1 MFIRWLY
8 AETVEGESKMGQ
20 KKKLYFVATLIMA
33 GLLLFLLGTLITPER
48 GEAEEATPVQTIV
61 IEDQSGFTSAIAEVA
76 DILMPTVVYI
86 NVTGTVKQRGPG
98 SGPFGNDPFFRY
110 FFGPPES
117 EREVPVSALGSGV
130 IISKDGY
137 IITNNH
143 VVENADTI
151 AIKLYDGT
159 EVEAELV
166 GTDPQTDL
174 AMVKIDPL
182 PGMKY
187 AEFGDSDECKI
198 GEWVIAIGAP
208 RGLDWTVTAGIISAK
223 NRTDIGV
230 LGPTGY
236 EDFIQTDA
244 SINPGN
250 SGGPLINLRGKV
262 IGVNSLIVSASQ
274 GSEGLGFAIPAN
286 LARNISDSLIKYG
299 KVVRG
304 YLGVQIQDVTP
315 DMSKSM
321 KLDKDLKGVIVADV
335 FEGSPADK
343 GGLQQ
348 GDVVISFNGK
358 PVETVAE
365 LRNLVAQTRPGQT
378 VTLRIIRDKKQ
389 MNVRVS
395 IGDLEKLQQQALGGE
410 GNETLGLTVE
420 KVTQEIAGELG
431 LKNTS
436 GVVITRVLSGSPAD
450 RSGLK
455 AGDIVFRV
463 GNQVV
468 KDTEQF
474 NKLVSELVDSGKV
487 MLLIRDVRT
496 GRVGYIV
503 VPVG

>member
-1 MFIRWLY
+1 MR
-8 AETVEGESKMGQ
+8 Q
-20 KKKLYFVATLIMA
+20 RRRLYFITTLIIA
-33 GLLLFLLGTLITPER
+33 GVLLFFLGMVFTPER
-48 GEAEEATPVQTIV
+48 GKAEEATPVQTIV
-61 IEDQSGFTSAIAEVA
+61 INDQSGFTSAIAEVA
-76 DILMPTVVYI
+76 NALMPTVVYI

-110 FFGPPES
+110 FFGPPEG
-117 EREVPVSALGSGV
+117 EREVPISALGSGV
-130 IISKDGY
+130 IISRDGY

-143 VVENADTI
+143 VVENADNI
-151 AIKLYDGT
+151 VIKLYDGS
-159 EVEAELV
+159 EHEAELV

-174 AMVKIDPL
+174 AMVKIKPI

-187 AEFGDSDECKI
+187 AEFGDSDQCKI

-250 SGGPLINLRGKV
+250 SGGPLINLRGRV
-262 IGVNSLIVSASQ
+262 IGINSLIVSASQ
-274 GSEGLGFAIPAN
+274 GSEGLGFAIPSN

-315 DMSKSM
+315 DVAKSL
-321 KLDKDLKGVIVADV
+321 KLDREVKGVIVADV

-343 GGLQQ
+343 GGLEQ
-348 GDVVISFNGK
+348 GDVVIAFNGK
-358 PVETVAE
+358 QVETVAE

-378 VTLRIIRDKKQ
+378 ATLKVIRNKKQ
-389 MNVRVS
+389 MNVRVK
-395 IGDLEKLQQQALGGE
+395 IGDLEKLQQLARADK
-410 GNETLGLTVE
+410 GNETLGVTVE
-420 KVTQEIAGELG
+420 KITPEIANKLG
-431 LKNTS
+431 LKNTT
-436 GVVITRVLSGSPAD
+436 GVVIARVASGSPAD

-468 KDTEQF
+468 KDPEQF
-474 NKLVSELVDSGKV
+474 NKLVSELAESGKV

>member
-1 MFIRWLY
+1 MRQR
-8 AETVEGESKMGQ
+8 KR
-20 KKKLYFVATLIMA
+20 LYFITTLIIAAVLMF
-33 GLLLFLLGTLITPER
+33 FLGMVLIPER
-48 GEAEEATPVQTIV
+48 GKAEEATPVQTIV
-61 IEDQSGFTSAIAEVA
+61 INDQSGFTSAIAEVA
-76 DILMPTVVYI
+76 SALMPTVVYI

-98 SGPFGNDPFFRY
+98 SGPFGSDPFFRY
-110 FFGPPES
+110 FFGPPEG
-117 EREVPVSALGSGV
+117 EREVPISALGSGV
-130 IISKDGY
+130 IISRDGY

-143 VVENADTI
+143 VVENADNI
-151 AIKLYDGT
+151 VIKLYDGS
-159 EVEAELV
+159 EHEAELV
-166 GTDPQTDL
+166 GADPQTDL
-174 AMVKIDPL
+174 AMVKIKPIT
-182 PGMKY
+182 GMKY
-187 AEFGDSDECKI
+187 AEFGDSDQCKI

-262 IGVNSLIVSASQ
+262 IGINSLIVSASQ
-274 GSEGLGFAIPAN
+274 GSEGLGFAIPSN

-304 YLGVQIQDVTP
+304 YLGVQIQDITP
-315 DMSKSM
+315 DMAKSL
-321 KLDKDLKGVIVADV
+321 KLDREAKGVIVADV
-335 FEGSPADK
+335 FEGSPADE
-343 GGLQQ
+343 GGLEE
-348 GDVVISFNGK
+348 GDVVIAFNGK
-358 PVETVAE
+358 QVETVAE

-378 VTLRIIRDKKQ
+378 VTLKVIRHKKQ
-389 MNVRVS
+389 MNVRVK
-395 IGDLEKLQQQALGGE
+395 IGDLEKLQQLARAGA
-410 GNETLGLTVE
+410 GNETLGVTVE
-420 KVTQEIAGELG
+420 KITPEIANELG
-431 LKNTS
+431 LKNTT
-436 GVVITRVLSGSPAD
+436 GVVIARVASGSPAD

-468 KDTEQF
+468 KDPEQF
-474 NKLVSELVDSGKV
+474 NKLVSELAESGKV

-503 VPVG
+503 VPVS

>member
-1 MFIRWLY
+1 
-8 AETVEGESKMGQ
+8 MGQ
-20 KKKLYFVATLIMA
+20 RRRLYFITTFIIAGVLMFFLGMGLI
-33 GLLLFLLGTLITPER
+33 PER
-48 GEAEEATPVQTIV
+48 GKAEEATPVQTIV
-61 IEDQSGFTSAIAEVA
+61 INDQSGFTSAIADVA
-76 DILMPTVVYI
+76 NALMPTVVYI

-110 FFGPPES
+110 FFGPPEG
-117 EREVPVSALGSGV
+117 EREVPISALGSGV
-130 IISKDGY
+130 IISSDGY

-143 VVENADTI
+143 VVENADNI
-151 AIKLYDGT
+151 AIKLYDGS
-159 EVEAELV
+159 EHEAELV

-174 AMVKIDPL
+174 AIVKIKPI

-187 AEFGDSDECKI
+187 AEFGNSDQCKI

-274 GSEGLGFAIPAN
+274 GSEGLGFAIPSN

-315 DMSKSM
+315 EMAKSM
-321 KLDKDLKGVIVADV
+321 KLDRDFKGVIVADV
-335 FEGSPADK
+335 FEGSPADE
-343 GGLQQ
+343 GGLAQ
-348 GDVVISFNGK
+348 GDVVIAFNGK
-358 PVETVAE
+358 QVETVAE
-365 LRNLVAQTRPGQT
+365 LRNLVAQTKPGQT
-378 VTLRIIRDKKQ
+378 VTLKVIRNKKQ
-389 MNVRVS
+389 INARVK
-395 IGDLEKLQQQALGGE
+395 IGDLEKLQQLARAGA
-410 GNETLGLTVE
+410 GNETLGVTVE
-420 KVTQEIAGELG
+420 KITPEIAKELG
-431 LKNTS
+431 LKNTT
-436 GVVITRVLSGSPAD
+436 GVVIARVASGSPAD

-468 KDTEQF
+468 KNPEQF
-474 NKLVSELVDSGKV
+474 NKLVSELAQSGKV

>member
-1 MFIRWLY
+1 MR
-8 AETVEGESKMGQ
+8 Q
-20 KKKLYFVATLIMA
+20 RRRLYFITTLIIA
-33 GLLLFLLGTLITPER
+33 GVLMFFLGMVFTPER
-48 GEAEEATPVQTIV
+48 GKAEEATPVQTIV
-61 IEDQSGFTSAIAEVA
+61 INDQSGFTSAIAEVA
-76 DILMPTVVYI
+76 NALMPTVVYI

-110 FFGPPES
+110 FFGPPEG
-117 EREVPVSALGSGV
+117 EREVPISALGSGV
-130 IISKDGY
+130 IISRDGY

-143 VVENADTI
+143 VVENADNI
-151 AIKLYDGT
+151 VIKLYDGS
-159 EVEAELV
+159 EHEAELV

-174 AMVKIDPL
+174 AMVKIKPI

-187 AEFGDSDECKI
+187 AEFGNSDQCKI

-250 SGGPLINLRGKV
+250 SGGPLINLRGRV
-262 IGVNSLIVSASQ
+262 IGINSLIVSASQ
-274 GSEGLGFAIPAN
+274 GSEGLGFAIPSN

-315 DMSKSM
+315 DVAKSL
-321 KLDKDLKGVIVADV
+321 KLDREVKGVIVADV

-343 GGLQQ
+343 GGLEQ
-348 GDVVISFNGK
+348 GDVVIAFNGK
-358 PVETVAE
+358 QVETVAE

-378 VTLRIIRDKKQ
+378 ATLKVIRNKKQ
-389 MNVRVS
+389 MNVRVK
-395 IGDLEKLQQQALGGE
+395 IGDLEKLQQLARADK
-410 GNETLGLTVE
+410 GNETLGVTVE
-420 KVTQEIAGELG
+420 KITPEIANKLG
-431 LKNTS
+431 LKNTT
-436 GVVITRVLSGSPAD
+436 GVVIARVASGSPAD

-468 KDTEQF
+468 KDPEQF
-474 NKLVSELVDSGKV
+474 NKLVSELAESGKV

>member
-1 MFIRWLY
+1 MR
-8 AETVEGESKMGQ
+8 Q
-20 KKKLYFVATLIMA
+20 RRRLYFITTLIIA
-33 GLLLFLLGTLITPER
+33 GVLLFFLGMVFTPER
-48 GEAEEATPVQTIV
+48 GKAEEATPVQTIV
-61 IEDQSGFTSAIAEVA
+61 INDQSGFTSAIAEVA
-76 DILMPTVVYI
+76 NALMPTVVYI

-110 FFGPPES
+110 FFGPPEG
-117 EREVPVSALGSGV
+117 EREVPISALGSGV
-130 IISKDGY
+130 IISRDGY

-143 VVENADTI
+143 VVENADNI
-151 AIKLYDGT
+151 VIKLYDGS
-159 EVEAELV
+159 EHEAELV

-174 AMVKIDPL
+174 AMVKIKPI

-187 AEFGDSDECKI
+187 AEFGNSDQCKI

-250 SGGPLINLRGKV
+250 SGGPLINLRGRV
-262 IGVNSLIVSASQ
+262 IGINSLIVSASQ
-274 GSEGLGFAIPAN
+274 GSEGLGFAIPSN

-315 DMSKSM
+315 DVAKSL
-321 KLDKDLKGVIVADV
+321 KLDREVKGVIVADV

-343 GGLQQ
+343 GGLEQ
-348 GDVVISFNGK
+348 GDVVIAFNGK
-358 PVETVAE
+358 QVETVAE

-378 VTLRIIRDKKQ
+378 ATLKVIRNKKQ
-389 MNVRVS
+389 MNVRVK
-395 IGDLEKLQQQALGGE
+395 IGDLEKLQQLARADK
-410 GNETLGLTVE
+410 GNETLGVTVE
-420 KVTQEIAGELG
+420 KITPEIANKLG
-431 LKNTS
+431 LKNTT
-436 GVVITRVLSGSPAD
+436 GVVIARVASGSPAD

-468 KDTEQF
+468 KDPEQF
-474 NKLVSELVDSGKV
+474 NKLVSELAESGKV

>member
-1 MFIRWLY
+1 MR
-8 AETVEGESKMGQ
+8 Q
-20 KKKLYFVATLIMA
+20 RRRLYFITTLIIA
-33 GLLLFLLGTLITPER
+33 GVLLFFLGMVFTPER
-48 GEAEEATPVQTIV
+48 GKAEEATPVQTIV
-61 IEDQSGFTSAIAEVA
+61 INDQSGFTSAIAEVA
-76 DILMPTVVYI
+76 NALMPTVVYI

-110 FFGPPES
+110 FFGPPEG
-117 EREVPVSALGSGV
+117 EREVPISALGSGV
-130 IISKDGY
+130 IISRDGY

-143 VVENADTI
+143 VVENADNI
-151 AIKLYDGT
+151 VIKLYDGS
-159 EVEAELV
+159 EHEAELV

-174 AMVKIDPL
+174 AMVKIKPI

-187 AEFGDSDECKI
+187 AEFGDSDQCKI

-250 SGGPLINLRGKV
+250 SGGPLINLRGRV
-262 IGVNSLIVSASQ
+262 IGINSLIVSASQ
-274 GSEGLGFAIPAN
+274 GSEGLGFAIPSN

-315 DMSKSM
+315 DVAKSL
-321 KLDKDLKGVIVADV
+321 KLDREVKGVIVADV
-335 FEGSPADK
+335 FKGSPADK
-343 GGLQQ
+343 GGLEQ
-348 GDVVISFNGK
+348 GDVVIAFNGK
-358 PVETVAE
+358 QVETVAE

-378 VTLRIIRDKKQ
+378 ATLKVIRNKKQ
-389 MNVRVS
+389 MNVRVK
-395 IGDLEKLQQQALGGE
+395 IGDLEKLQQLARADK
-410 GNETLGLTVE
+410 GNETLGVTVE
-420 KVTQEIAGELG
+420 KITPEIANKLG
-431 LKNTS
+431 LKNTT
-436 GVVITRVLSGSPAD
+436 GVVIARVASGSPAD

-468 KDTEQF
+468 KDPEQF
-474 NKLVSELVDSGKV
+474 NKLVSELAESGKV

>member
-1 MFIRWLY
+1 
-8 AETVEGESKMGQ
+8 VEGELKMGR
-20 KKKLYFVATLIMA
+20 KKKLYFITTLVTA
-33 GLLLFLLGTLITPER
+33 GILLFFLGMVVTPER
-48 GEAEEATPVQTIV
+48 GKAEEATPVRTIV
-61 IEDQSGFTSAIAEVA
+61 IEDQSGFTSAISEVA
-76 DILMPTVVYI
+76 NLLMPTVVYI
-86 NVTGTVKQRGPG
+86 NVTGTVKQRSPG
-98 SGPFGNDPFFRY
+98 TGPFGNDPFFRY

-151 AIKLYDGT
+151 SIKLYDGS
-159 EVEAELV
+159 EVEAELI

-174 AMVKIDPL
+174 AIVKIEPI

-187 AEFGDSDECKI
+187 AEFGDSEECKI
-198 GEWVIAIGAP
+198 GEWVITIGAP

-274 GSEGLGFAIPAN
+274 GSEGLGFAIPSN
-286 LARNISDSLIKYG
+286 LARNISDSLIRHG

-321 KLDKDLKGVIVADV
+321 KLDQDTKGVIVVDV

-343 GGLQQ
+343 GDLQQ
-348 GDVVISFNGK
+348 GDVIITFNDK

-365 LRNLVAQTRPGQT
+365 LRNMVAQTRPGHT
-378 VTLRIIRDKKQ
+378 VTLGVIRNRREI
-389 MNVRVS
+389 NVRVK
-395 IGDLEKLQQQALGGE
+395 IGDLEKLQQLALGGK
-410 GNETLGLTVE
+410 GNETLGVSVE
-420 KVTQEIAGELG
+420 KVTQEVARELG

-436 GVVITRVLSGSPAD
+436 GVVITRVLAGSPAD

-455 AGDIVFRV
+455 TGDVVFRV

-474 NKLVSELVDSGKV
+474 NKLVSELVESGKV

>member
-1 MFIRWLY
+1 
-8 AETVEGESKMGQ
+8 MGQ
-20 KKKLYFVATLIMA
+20 KRRLYFITTLIAA
-33 GLLLFLLGTLITPER
+33 GILMFFLGMIVMPER
-48 GEAEEATPVQTIV
+48 GKAEEATSVQTIV
-61 IEDQSGFTSAIAEVA
+61 IEDQSGFSSAIAEVA
-76 DILMPTVVYI
+76 NALMPTVVYI
-86 NVTGTVKQRGPG
+86 NVTGTVKQRAPG

-117 EREVPVSALGSGV
+117 EREVPVNALGSGV

-143 VVENADTI
+143 VVENADNI
-151 AIKLYDGT
+151 AIKLYDGS
-159 EVEAELV
+159 EVEAELI

-174 AMVKIDPL
+174 AIVKIKPI

-187 AEFGDSDECKI
+187 AEFGDSDKCRI

-274 GSEGLGFAIPAN
+274 GSEGLGFAIPSN
-286 LARNISDSLIKYG
+286 LAGNISDSLITYG

-315 DMSKSM
+315 DILKSM
-321 KLDKDLKGVIVADV
+321 KLDKDMMGVIVADV
-335 FEGSPADK
+335 FEDSPADK
-343 GGLQQ
+343 GGLEQ
-348 GDVVISFNGK
+348 GDVIISFNGK

-378 VTLRIIRDKKQ
+378 VTLRVIRNKKQ
-389 MNVRVS
+389 MNIRVK

-410 GNETLGLTVE
+410 GNETLGVTVE
-420 KVTQEIAGELG
+420 KVTQEIARELG
-431 LKNTS
+431 LKSTS
-436 GVVITRVLSGSPAD
+436 GVVITRVLAGSPAG

-468 KDTEQF
+468 KEPEQF
-474 NKLVSELVDSGKV
+474 NRLVSELVESGKV
-487 MLLIRDVRT
+487 MLLIRDART

>member
-1 MFIRWLY
+1 
-8 AETVEGESKMGQ
+8 MGQ
-20 KKKLYFVATLIMA
+20 KRRLYFITTIIAA
-33 GLLLFLLGTLITPER
+33 GILMFFLGMVVTPER
-48 GEAEEATPVQTIV
+48 GKAEEATPVQTIV
-61 IEDQSGFTSAIAEVA
+61 IEDQSGFSSAIAEVA
-76 DILMPTVVYI
+76 NALMPTVVYI
-86 NVTGTVKQRGPG
+86 NVTGTVKQRAPG

-117 EREVPVSALGSGV
+117 EREVPVNALGSGV

-143 VVENADTI
+143 VVENADNI
-151 AIKLYDGT
+151 AIKLYDGS
-159 EVEAELV
+159 EVEAELI

-174 AMVKIDPL
+174 AMVKIKPI

-187 AEFGDSDECKI
+187 AEFGDSDKCRI

-274 GSEGLGFAIPAN
+274 GSEGLGFAIPSN
-286 LARNISDSLIKYG
+286 LAGNISDSLIKYG

-315 DMSKSM
+315 DISKSM
-321 KLDKDLKGVIVADV
+321 KLDQDMQGVIVADV

-343 GGLQQ
+343 GGLEQ
-348 GDVVISFNGK
+348 GDVIISFNGK

-378 VTLRIIRDKKQ
+378 VTLRVIRNKKQ
-389 MNVRVS
+389 TNIRIK
-395 IGDLEKLQQQALGGE
+395 IGDLEKLQQQALGGK
-410 GNETLGLTVE
+410 GNETLGVTVE

-431 LKNTS
+431 LKSTS
-436 GVVITRVLSGSPAD
+436 GVVITRVLAGSPAD

-468 KDTEQF
+468 KEPEQF
-474 NKLVSELVDSGKV
+474 NKLVSELVQSGKV